1 MEPARRQEGERRRP
15 DGEPDGPA
23 TPGDDDAP
31 GGDGALVAS
40 VAGGLKKRDL
50 LREVVFPALAQN
62 RGSQRLL
69 GEYAEL
75 LTEADKR

>member
-1 MEPARRQEGERRRP
+1 MSMLGPLS
-15 DGEPDGPA
+15 GEPDG
-23 TPGDDDAP
+23 PGDDDAP
-31 GGDGALVAS
+31 GGDGAWVAS

-50 LREVVFPALAQN
+50 LREVVFQALAQN

>member
-1 MEPARRQEGERRRP
+1 
-15 DGEPDGPA
+15 
-23 TPGDDDAP
+23 
-31 GGDGALVAS
+31 
-40 VAGGLKKRDL
+40 
-50 LREVVFPALAQN
+50 LAQN